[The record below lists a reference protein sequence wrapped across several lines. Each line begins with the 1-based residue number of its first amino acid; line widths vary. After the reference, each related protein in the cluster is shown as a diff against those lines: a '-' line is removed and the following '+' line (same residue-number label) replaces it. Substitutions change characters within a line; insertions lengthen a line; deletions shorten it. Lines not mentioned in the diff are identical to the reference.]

1 MNLHSALNCICRN
14 GFEFFSNYFTLLFC
28 NKSELYVLNEQADNC
43 VQAKKSF
50 ASWITILLAFI
61 AWSAIR
67 FVVPPGRRRDPS
79 YGPPRSS
86 TSMPLYLQICN
97 EIKYGSISV
106 LASRTVSPKM
116 QIFRL
121 RVNLYDFLTYLSYK
135 CDYS

>member
-1 MNLHSALNCICRN
+1 MNLHSALGMVSSFFPTILHCSFAINRSFTFCI
-14 GFEFFSNYFTLLFC
+14 
-28 NKSELYVLNEQADNC
+28 EQADDC

-50 ASWITILLAFI
+50 ASWITTLLAFI
-61 AWSAIR
+61 ALSAIR
-67 FVVPPGRRRDPS
+67 FVVLPDLRKDPS

-86 TSMPLYLQICN
+86 TSMSLYLQICN